1 MIYLLEISTDSRE
14 GHCRPSTLFGY
25 ERTPSPMLSQK
36 EGVSHAGKR
45 NDNPLGAGQMHSY
58 HHDIYSFAGGR
69 VYRSKAPSLLLLVV
83 LSLCA
88 GVYVFEFVKFFQGCA
103 MQA

>member
-1 MIYLLEISTDSRE
+1 MIHSLKISTDSRE

-25 ERTPSPMLSQK
+25 GHKNPTPSPMLSRK

-58 HHDIYSFAGGR
+58 HHDKCSLAGGR

-88 GVYVFEFVKFFQGCA
+88 GVYVSEL
-103 MQA
+103 

>member
-14 GHCRPSTLFGY
+14 GHGRPSTLFGY
-25 ERTPSPMLSQK
+25 ERKNQTPSPMLSHR
-36 EGVSHAGKR
+36 EGVSHADKR

-58 HHDIYSFAGGR
+58 HHDKCSFVGGR

-88 GVYVFEFVKFFQGCA
+88 GVYVSEL
-103 MQA
+103 

>member
-1 MIYLLEISTDSRE
+1 MNSPMVFCSKSRRIVAKVAVDLQ
-14 GHCRPSTLFGY
+14 HFLAMNAKNL
-25 ERTPSPMLSQK
+25 TPSPMLSQK

-58 HHDIYSFAGGR
+58 HHDKCSLAEGS

-88 GVYVFEFVKFFQGCA
+88 SVYASEVMKFY
-103 MQA
+103 

>member
-14 GHCRPSTLFGY
+14 GHCRSSTLFGY
-25 ERTPSPMLSQK
+25 ERKNPAPSPMLSQK

-58 HHDIYSFAGGR
+58 HHDKCSRAGGR
-69 VYRSKAPSLLLLVV
+69 VCRSKAPSLLLLVV

-88 GVYVFEFVKFFQGCA
+88 GVYVSEL
-103 MQA
+103 

>member
-1 MIYLLEISTDSRE
+1 MIYLVEISTDSRE
-14 GHCRPSTLFGY
+14 GYCRPSTLFGY
-25 ERTPSPMLSQK
+25 ERKNPTPSPMLSQK
-36 EGVSHAGKR
+36 GVSHASKR

-58 HHDIYSFAGGR
+58 HHDKCSLAGGR

-88 GVYVFEFVKFFQGCA
+88 DVYVSES
-103 MQA
+103 